1 MAIKVLLADDDKLI
15 TESMKMIIEL
25 DDRLKVIAIAN
36 DGREAIDICKQQEV
50 DVVLLDIRMPNVN
63 GVQATKEIVE
73 ATDTKVL
80 VLTTFDED
88 EYIKKSFE
96 YGAKGYLLKNNP
108 PDMIINAIVSVSHGN
123 SVVQGEVMDKL
134 RFTND
139 DREARLD
146 DLTKREKDI
155 VKEIANGSTNK
166 DIAAKLFIS
175 EGTVKN
181 NITNILSKM
190 NLRHRTEI
198 AIFYLKN

>member
-25 DDRLKVIAIAN
+25 DDRLEVIAIAN
-36 DGREAIDICKQQEV
+36 DGREAIDICNKQDV

-108 PDMIINAIVSVSHGN
+108 PDMIINAIVSVYHGN

-134 RFTND
+134 SFAKD
-139 DREARLD
+139 DKEARLEV
-146 DLTKREKDI
+146 LTKREKDI
-155 VKEIANGSTNK
+155 VKEIAIGATNK

-181 NITNILSKM
+181 NITNILSKL

-198 AIFYLKN
+198 AIFYLK

>member
-181 NITNILSKM
+181 NITNILSKL